1 MRASKKSGALRE
13 SICAASAHLRR
24 QAIFIGS
31 TRHSLG
37 QFPGA
42 LTCARNRL
50 LTSSMLQLWLA
61 AICPMSAPY
70 LERRSAFSI
79 RKKDQ
84 LSFSLFHSL
93 SPNFSAW
100 RACNKRIAV
109 KSQYGSSFSRGSLG
123 CAAVSEASA
132 SFQTSV
138 LRTASCP
145 PS

>member
-1 MRASKKSGALRE
+1 
-13 SICAASAHLRR
+13 
-24 QAIFIGS
+24 
-31 TRHSLG
+31 
-37 QFPGA
+37 
-42 LTCARNRL
+42 
-50 LTSSMLQLWLA
+50 MLQLWLA

-109 KSQYGSSFSRGSLG
+109 KSQYGSSFSRGSWGARPFRKRAHLSRPACFG
-123 CAAVSEASA
+123 QRVVLLRRLRSNVQHYAEESRPRR
-132 SFQTSV
+132 QT
-138 LRTASCP
+138 P
-145 PS
+145 PTDLEGSS